1 MSTELAKLFGIST
14 IVYQMEIYKDT
25 LPTVPIQNLDTLLL
39 ELLHSPVSIGTVQ
52 SSFYP
57 PPIHA
62 QTGFTPIP
70 SLNILLADT
79 WSHVASSKVA
89 VATDDLDT
97 INQSVWYQRITLVF
111 PKISVRTLD
120 WF

>member
-1 MSTELAKLFGIST
+1 
-14 IVYQMEIYKDT
+14 MEFHKDMF
-25 LPTVPIQNLDTLLL
+25 PIVPIQILDTLLL

-52 SSFYP
+52 SSFDP

-62 QTGFTPIP
+62 QAGFTPIP

-89 VATDDLDT
+89 VATDDLAT
-97 INQSVWYQRITLVF
+97 INQSIWNQ
-111 PKISVRTLD
+111 
-120 WF
+120 